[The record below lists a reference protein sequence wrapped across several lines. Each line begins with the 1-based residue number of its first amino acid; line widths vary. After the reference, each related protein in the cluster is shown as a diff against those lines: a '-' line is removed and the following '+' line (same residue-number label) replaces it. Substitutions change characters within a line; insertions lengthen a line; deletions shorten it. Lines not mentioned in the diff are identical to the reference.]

1 MGGGWRAQ
9 QDFKHSRGPWLTG
22 LRRCLPRHRPAGCAG
37 VCDARVD
44 RIAHTAE
51 HTTHF
56 SLCCA
61 GCGGAVGRLYTEVPP
76 ALAPVCNLFCLEVS
90 SCLSYELGSAEVRAP
105 GGGCAPAVAQQQQQQ
120 QVGGPQLPGAG
131 GDATLVLELL
141 ARVEHLE
148 ASLCTVRG
156 MRGTRHT
163 APCSLLLAPAP
174 CTHCSLAGNAPLL
187 SLSAA
192 CVHRAAARHAG
203 AA

>member
-1 MGGGWRAQ
+1 MSITSTSLHTSGALVFQ
-9 QDFKHSRGPWLTG
+9 CAACKTILSDSREFVCTLTAPGP
-22 LRRCLPRHRPAGCAG
+22 AAANYVAVKG

-148 ASLCTVRG
+148 ASLCTLQG
-156 MRGTRHT
+156 MQVLHDAQLRTLPGYQVDGQF
-163 APCSLLLAPAP
+163 AEAVA
-174 CTHCSLAGNAPLL
+174 AGG
-187 SLSAA
+187 S
-192 CVHRAAARHAG
+192 
-203 AA
+203 